1 MQYNTEFYKLLRQA
15 VYDDTALVRVLD
27 KIMKLINSNSKDDDG
42 EINEDL
48 KSELITY
55 SIELIRNKKISNT
68 SLESR
73 ILNFFQKIKN
83 PYAIRVGNIV
93 VEMEFSDNSNIS
105 PMECIDATLI
115 NEYKMREMSNV

>member
-27 KIMKLINSNSKDDDG
+27 KIMKLININSKDDDG

-55 SIELIRNKKISNT
+55 SIELIRNKKI
-68 SLESR
+68 
-73 ILNFFQKIKN
+73 
-83 PYAIRVGNIV
+83 
-93 VEMEFSDNSNIS
+93 
-105 PMECIDATLI
+105 
-115 NEYKMREMSNV
+115 YKKFEI

>member
-27 KIMKLINSNSKDDDG
+27 KIMKLINNNSKDDDG

-55 SIELIRNKKISNT
+55 SIELIRNKKI
-68 SLESR
+68 
-73 ILNFFQKIKN
+73 
-83 PYAIRVGNIV
+83 
-93 VEMEFSDNSNIS
+93 
-105 PMECIDATLI
+105 
-115 NEYKMREMSNV
+115 YKKFEI

>member
-42 EINEDL
+42 KINEDL

-55 SIELIRNKKISNT
+55 SIELIRNKKIYKKFEIWCP
-68 SLESR
+68 LFRFFCAVHSR
-73 ILNFFQKIKN
+73 RVKNFYYGMHIENWIDF
-83 PYAIRVGNIV
+83 IRTTITT
-93 VEMEFSDNSNIS
+93 F
-105 PMECIDATLI
+105 
-115 NEYKMREMSNV
+115 

>member
-55 SIELIRNKKISNT
+55 SIELIRNKKIYKKFEIWCP
-68 SLESR
+68 LFR
-73 ILNFFQKIKN
+73 FFCAVHRKKKKKLLLWYAHWKLNRF
-83 PYAIRVGNIV
+83 Y
-93 VEMEFSDNSNIS
+93 
-105 PMECIDATLI
+105 
-115 NEYKMREMSNV
+115 

>member
-42 EINEDL
+42 KINEDL

-55 SIELIRNKKISNT
+55 SIELIRNKKIYKKFEIWCP
-68 SLESR
+68 LFRFFCAVHSR
-73 ILNFFQKIKN
+73 RVKNFYYGMHIENWIDF
-83 PYAIRVGNIV
+83 IRTTRTT
-93 VEMEFSDNSNIS
+93 F
-105 PMECIDATLI
+105 
-115 NEYKMREMSNV
+115 

>member
-55 SIELIRNKKISNT
+55 SIELIRNKKIYKKFEIWCP
-68 SLESR
+68 LFRFFVLFIVEG
-73 ILNFFQKIKN
+73 LKNFYYGMHIENWIDF
-83 PYAIRVGNIV
+83 IRTTRTT
-93 VEMEFSDNSNIS
+93 F
-105 PMECIDATLI
+105 
-115 NEYKMREMSNV
+115 

>member
-42 EINEDL
+42 KINEDL

-55 SIELIRNKKISNT
+55 SIELIRNKKIYKKFEIWCPLFRFFCAVN
-68 SLESR
+68 SR
-73 ILNFFQKIKN
+73 RVKNFYYGMHIENWIDF
-83 PYAIRVGNIV
+83 IRTTRTT
-93 VEMEFSDNSNIS
+93 F
-105 PMECIDATLI
+105 
-115 NEYKMREMSNV
+115 